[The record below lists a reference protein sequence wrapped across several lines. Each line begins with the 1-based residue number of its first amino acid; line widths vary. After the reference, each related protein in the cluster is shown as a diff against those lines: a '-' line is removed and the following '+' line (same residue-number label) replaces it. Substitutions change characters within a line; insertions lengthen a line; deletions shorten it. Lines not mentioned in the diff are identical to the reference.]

1 MINLITSLSS
11 VPKRVKLG
19 LEAIRTTRG
28 GSGNV
33 RINDNTELKIKTSL
47 NGHVHGPLDTL
58 RV

>member
-1 MINLITSLSS
+1 MRNLITSFISS

-47 NGHVHGPLDTL
+47 NLGVRASAWTT
-58 RV
+58 

>member
-1 MINLITSLSS
+1 MRNLITSFISS

-47 NGHVHGPLDTL
+47 NLGV
-58 RV
+58 RACA